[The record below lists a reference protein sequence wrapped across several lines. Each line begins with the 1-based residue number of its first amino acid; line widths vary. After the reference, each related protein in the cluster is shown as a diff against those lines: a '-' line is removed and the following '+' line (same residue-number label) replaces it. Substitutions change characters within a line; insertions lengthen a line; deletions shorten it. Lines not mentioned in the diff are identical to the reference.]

1 MKRQGI
7 LHTYGQEDEDED
19 EEIPDPAEL
28 QHDVEMS
35 LSAGAVHAPAISGDL
50 PEVNEEVEIDTGG
63 KGCKR
68 CGSLTHKRSNHKD
81 CPYNKRKA

>member
-50 PEVNEEVEIDTGG
+50 PEVNEEV
-63 KGCKR
+63 
-68 CGSLTHKRSNHKD
+68 
-81 CPYNKRKA
+81 